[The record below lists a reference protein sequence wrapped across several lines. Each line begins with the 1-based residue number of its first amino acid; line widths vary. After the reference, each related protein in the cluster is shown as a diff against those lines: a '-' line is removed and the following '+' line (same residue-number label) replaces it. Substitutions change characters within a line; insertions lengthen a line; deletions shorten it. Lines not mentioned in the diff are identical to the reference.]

1 MRLHGGSIS
10 ESGGLAEGFSLSTDD
25 GIASHSVKEK
35 DVTLNTLGDGGE
47 QFAYPM
53 ADKPAPS
60 GSTPRTREGKPDL
73 SGAWLQVLPTPLGG
87 LPEPLPWVESAMKA
101 RNGEPHVV
109 RPWERCLPAGLSL
122 EGAVTPYRLV
132 QTSSLLA
139 IIDEDGDPPRQIYLD
154 RRSHPRDANPSYMG
168 HSVGRWEGD
177 TLVVDSVGFNDRIW
191 LSPGNYPQTEQ
202 MHITERF
209 RRPDLG
215 HLEVEMTFDDPGTFK
230 LPWKMKRVSSL
241 APNDYE
247 VLEYVCNE
255 NNRDI
260 GHLVGK

>member
-1 MRLHGGSIS
+1 MRAPYSYGGSIS
-10 ESGGLAEGFSLSTDD
+10 ESGGLAEGLSLSTDD

-47 QFAYPM
+47 QFAYRM

-73 SGAWLQVLPTPLGG
+73 SGAWLQALPTPLGG

-101 RNGEPHVV
+101 RN
-109 RPWERCLPAGLSL
+109 
-122 EGAVTPYRLV
+122 
-132 QTSSLLA
+132 
-139 IIDEDGDPPRQIYLD
+139 GDPPRQIYLD

-191 LSPGNYPQTEQ
+191 LPPGRATYPQTEQ

-241 APNDYE
+241 ALNDYE